1 MTNFPEKLWMRMKE
15 HHHAI
20 ATRTISAGQIK
31 RVPAPNYHS
40 NVQRTVA
47 PQWKKCY
54 LQYFFGFFTLVS
66 QPCAKLVDMKL
77 IYYVLLTIKLISH
90 QIHVNIDTPS
100 FCPS

>member
-47 PQWKKCY
+47 PQWKKILPSIFLWLLHSC
-54 LQYFFGFFTLVS
+54 LPTLR
-66 QPCAKLVDMKL
+66 K
-77 IYYVLLTIKLISH
+77 IS
-90 QIHVNIDTPS
+90 
-100 FCPS
+100 